1 MDIFSHVHK
10 THSNSCNPIQ
20 PRIQIVQDMSNVVK
34 YFGFKTKTN
43 HWLWSNAASA
53 QAAQGSMFV
62 LWCLMKSLC
71 KINAIFYWLTFFR
84 QKRQSKMR
92 RIANKIEL
100 NTRRNIKRP
109 SFVAQS
115 KAILYCL
122 LWLSLVKELNLKW
135 KDISG
140 LCLLCQARQETA
152 FVKHKTLMIQSLI
165 NHWHA
170 LTDGSFTKSL
180 MQGS

>member
-1 MDIFSHVHK
+1 MWFHILVSRQKH
-10 THSNSCNPIQ
+10 I
-20 PRIQIVQDMSNVVK
+20 I
-34 YFGFKTKTN
+34 GFDLML
-43 HWLWSNAASA
+43 HLL
-53 QAAQGSMFV
+53 QGSMFI
-62 LWCLMKSLC
+62 LWSSSRE
-71 KINAIFYWLTFFR
+71 FYKWDSWLTFFL

-92 RIANKIEL
+92 RIANRMEL

-115 KAILYCL
+115 IFYYCL
-122 LWLSLVKELNLKW
+122 LDFSWVESEMLKERIRYLRFSDNSMSSLWRRDSLGE
-135 KDISG
+135 
-140 LCLLCQARQETA
+140 
-152 FVKHKTLMIQSLI
+152 TLMLHSLI